1 MAAYSHITSSGNVI
15 TSYSYKPIPQ
25 AEESIYNAADKEM
38 SANDVNANTE
48 NEKELTLTELLNG
61 LQDDLGF
68 VDTLLDNLSAY
79 CKVVREQNVDANA
92 DRKKLFVVSKIHN
105 HAEEIEERLQFLKYY
120 ASVSDY

>member
-1 MAAYSHITSSGNVI
+1 
-15 TSYSYKPIPQ
+15 
-25 AEESIYNAADKEM
+25 M